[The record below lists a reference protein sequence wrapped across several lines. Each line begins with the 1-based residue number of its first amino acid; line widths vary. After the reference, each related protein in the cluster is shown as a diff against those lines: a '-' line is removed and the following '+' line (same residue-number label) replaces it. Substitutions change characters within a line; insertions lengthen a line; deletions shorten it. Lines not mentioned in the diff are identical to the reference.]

1 MVTAWVGLL
10 WALPV
15 PEMFSQASTVFNWGT
30 LFMMAAL
37 VYYFILSLPLA
48 FGLLPFILLV
58 VLLTAWLSGTA
69 LPLALVS
76 AIALLAGLTV
86 HGALRNDGARG
97 LGRTLLFLMLG
108 PPWLLA
114 RIYRHLNIRY

>member
-58 VLLTAWLSGTA
+58 VLLTAWLSGSA
-69 LPLALVS
+69 VPLAPLSVV
-76 AIALLAGLTV
+76 ALLAGLMI
-86 HGALRNDGARG
+86 HSALQNDGARG

-114 RIYRHLNIRY
+114 RVYRQFNIRY